1 MGNNIIKT
9 ESHEGSEWHR
19 WDLHIHSPY
28 VWLNNQYKNID
39 DEKFINQIKNTGLEV
54 VGLTNYFTFHEKE
67 LFSPDSLYDKIKK
80 AGIVVFPNLE
90 FRLSTQ
96 NAKND
101 LCDYHVIFSPDLA
114 VDKIKLFLQNLT
126 VKTKSG
132 GKQASQL
139 TEEELKRNDLY
150 VEMNY
155 IFSAIEKAAIRD
167 HVFFGFLSRGKG
179 ESRSSIMS
187 DDICCKSDFILHSSN
202 SERTIEEDF
211 IFWTSPNEDK
221 QYVKPI
227 FQSSD
232 AHSIEQIGSKF
243 TWIKGKPTINGLRQV
258 KFNPA
263 DRIRFQ
269 IENPSYNKV
278 PSSVIK
284 KLKIDDK
291 EITFNDSLNSF
302 IGKRGGGKSILLK
315 AIALNASNTEYR
327 KRFKEQ
333 ERIEKDILWIE
344 KNFGNS
350 YEVEWGDGTLGN
362 QTDNERS
369 ILYLPQGYLSN
380 ISYDEYNMTEERN
393 QFITGLLMKYPQFRK
408 AQDYCNDFNSR
419 IRTSV
424 EEKIEK
430 LVRLSEKNNET
441 RKINQDIG
449 DKTGIISMIEN
460 LDNRISTLSKNSCIT
475 DSENKVYQSSLLQLE
490 KIKIEILS
498 HNQDL
503 DILNKVYQGSNISI
517 LRNDIFL
524 GLSNKTKEEI
534 SRKILDSI
542 DIRIT
547 LKEEID
553 SLQQEVKNNTEKQE
567 KLNVILNKIKPK
579 YEAQKELRKL
589 NEKKVEL
596 EKQKEQIEKNEGI
609 IKENEDSMNSLVDE
623 IIESYLQYENI
634 IKETYKTIQIDNL
647 EFSNI
652 SFEAIFSKDSYIKV
666 IEQNI
671 NKNKINGLSDASKSL
686 VREEFSSVLSSKQLK
701 MIIMD
706 ALNHCFV
713 YKISSNN
720 STKYFLSTLLEN
732 PFHIDYL
739 TSIKTKD
746 NTTFDR
752 MTGGQKAIVILE
764 LIFKLDTNNYPILID
779 QPEDDIDANG
789 IATNVVEFLK
799 RQKEHRQIF
808 IASHNA
814 NLVVCSDSEEIIVAE
829 NNNGFK
835 YKTGAIEDEDIRK
848 SIIDILEGGEDALE
862 LRMNKLTLPL
872 KKKNLL

>member
-1 MGNNIIKT
+1 MDSNIIKIQ
-9 ESHEGSEWHR
+9 SHEGSEWHK

-28 VWLNNQYKNID
+28 VWLNNQYGHID
-39 DEKFINQIKNTGLEV
+39 DEKFIDQIKNAGLEV
-54 VGLTNYFTFHEKE
+54 VGLTNYFAFHEKE
-67 LFSPDSLYDKIKK
+67 LFTPDSLYNKLKES
-80 AGIVVFPNLE
+80 GIVVFPNLE

-96 NAKND
+96 NAKSD

-114 VDKIKLFLQNLT
+114 IDKIELFLKNLT

-132 GKQASQL
+132 KKLASEL
-139 TEEELKRNDLY
+139 TNNELRQPSLY
-150 VEMNY
+150 VEMND
-155 IFSAIEKAAIRD
+155 IFEAVEKVDILD

-187 DDICCKSDFILHSSN
+187 EDICNKSDFILHSGN
-202 SERTIEEDF
+202 SERTIVEDF
-211 IFWTSPNEDK
+211 KFWTNPNGDK
-221 QYVKPI
+221 RYVKPI

-232 AHSIEQIGSKF
+232 AHSIEQIGPKF

-278 PSSVIK
+278 PSSIIK
-284 KLKIDDK
+284 KLKIIDK
-291 EITFNDSLNSF
+291 EIIFSDSLNSF

-327 KRFKEQ
+327 KRFNEQ
-333 ERIEKDILWIE
+333 EKIEKDILWIK
-344 KNFGNS
+344 KNFGDS
-350 YEVEWGDGTLGN
+350 YGVEWGDGTLGD

-408 AQDYCNDFNSR
+408 AQDYCNDFNSN
-419 IRTSV
+419 IRTSIQ
-424 EEKIEK
+424 EKIEK
-430 LVRLSEKNNET
+430 LLRLSEKNDEL

-449 DKTGIISMIEN
+449 DKGGIISAIKD
-460 LDNRISTLSKNSCIT
+460 LDNRISVLSENSCIT
-475 DSENKVYQSSLLQLE
+475 VEENKAYQNSLLQLE
-490 KIKIEILS
+490 TIKTEIIAY
-498 HNQDL
+498 NQDL
-503 DILNKVYQGSNISI
+503 DILNKVYQSGNTS
-517 LRNDIFL
+517 LFRNDIFV
-524 GLSNKTKEEI
+524 GLSTKTKEKI
-534 SRKILDSI
+534 SKKILDNLNI
-542 DIRIT
+542 QDT

-553 SLQQEVKNNTEKQE
+553 SLRQEVEKNTEKQE
-567 KLNVILNKIKPK
+567 ELNKTLNEIKPK
-579 YEAQKELRKL
+579 YEAQNELRRL

-596 EKQKEQIEKNEGI
+596 EKQKEQIEKNEDI
-609 IKENEDSMNSLVDE
+609 ITENKDSINSEVDK
-623 IIESYLQYENI
+623 ITKLYLQYETT
-634 IKETYKTIQIDNL
+634 IKDTYKTIQIDNL

-652 SFEAIFSKDSYIKV
+652 SFEADFSKDNYIKV

-671 NKNKINGLSDASKSL
+671 NKNKINSLSDTSKKL
-686 VREEFSSVLSSKQLK
+686 VREEFNSVLDDDQLK
-701 MIIMD
+701 NVIMD
-706 ALNHCFV
+706 VLNDRFV
-713 YKISSNN
+713 YKVSSN
-720 STKYFLSTLLEN
+720 SSAKYFLSTLLEN
-732 PFHIDYL
+732 PFHVDYL
-739 TSIKTKD
+739 SSIKTKD

-799 RQKEHRQIF
+799 RQKEQRQIF

-814 NLVVCSDSEEIIVAE
+814 NLVVCSDSEEVIVAE
-829 NNNGFK
+829 NNNGFQ
-835 YKTGAIEDEDIRK
+835 YMTGAIEDENIRK
-848 SIIDILEGGEDALE
+848 SIIDILEGGDDALN
-862 LRMNKLTLPL
+862 LRMNKLTFPL
-872 KKKNLL
+872 KGKK